1 LVKGP
6 RSHCPI
12 ALTLDMLGD
21 RWTLLLLRDL
31 IIRGMT
37 RYQEFLNAGEG
48 ISTNILAE
56 RLSRLEEHGI
66 IAKSVDPNDK
76 RQFLYSPTQKA
87 LDLLPVIFE
96 LARWGIKH
104 DSHTDLTIPFV
115 QAMKTDENGLMEGIL
130 SRFN

>member
-1 LVKGP
+1 MEKRP

-12 ALTLDMLGD
+12 SLTLDVLGD

-56 RLSRLEEHGI
+56 RLSRLEQHGM

-76 RQFLYSPTQKA
+76 RQFLYSPTPKA

-96 LARWGIKH
+96 VARWGTKH
-104 DSHTDLTIPFV
+104 DLRTDLTIPFV
-115 QAMKTDENGLMEGIL
+115 QAMKANEDGLMKDIM
-130 SRFN
+130 SRFT